1 MHPVP
6 PAQVQSELSRLWET
20 LETKNTTRASL
31 FNLIFFTE
39 KNHRTSYFRKVA
51 EKAIQRFPSRVIFI
65 TTDRQAKDSSLK
77 TEVSILTSSK
87 GECDVACDYIQIEAE
102 GDADQKIP
110 FLVLPLLL
118 PDLPVYLIWAEDPK
132 KNDPLCNELA
142 HLAERLIFDSE
153 ITENFAHFAKSVL
166 DNQAAIQC
174 AVADLNWAR
183 IEDLRDLFSMVFYS
197 PDKLEKIQRTQ
208 TIDILYNAEETP
220 FFCHTKIQSIYL
232 QSWLACQLG
241 WTLKQMKMENNSL
254 IFSYENGT
262 IPVTVTI
269 SSENNPKLPP
279 GIVLSTHLK
288 TTKGE
293 SFHFDRTRDRLQ
305 QIQLQYS
312 DATCCDLPCYYLFT
326 KAESGHSLIKEIFH
340 KDTSKHFLNV
350 LNFIQKMECLKRC

>member
-118 PDLPVYLIWAEDPK
+118 PDLPVYLIWAEDPE

-183 IEDLRDLFSMVFYS
+183 IEDLAISFPWSS
-197 PDKLEKIQRTQ
+197 TPQ
-208 TIDILYNAEETP
+208 TNWKKYNARKLSISSTTRRNP
-220 FFCHTKIQSIYL
+220 LFLHTKIQSIYL